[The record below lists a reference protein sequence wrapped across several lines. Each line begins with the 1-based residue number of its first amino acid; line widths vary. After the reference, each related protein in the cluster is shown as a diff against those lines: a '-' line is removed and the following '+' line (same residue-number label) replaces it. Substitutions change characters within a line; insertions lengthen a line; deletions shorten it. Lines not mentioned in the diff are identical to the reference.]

1 MAGDSIQEWY
11 ERAEALCARHAK
23 QETIA
28 SSQLRLAMG
37 ELWRLLIDVPDPIHV
52 AYRNLTED
60 ELAGAELIYHDALDE
75 GRLAWG
81 ITRDLH
87 SDALSIGAQ
96 LRALDSELAG
106 RPFHK
111 AAPSSPSSLYC
122 KEIDAF
128 IVPRGHPKPT
138 DRHPGPGNGLGRRAT
153 PHHRILPRVLPNGLK
168 VELVWSP
175 HLAFGLNQ
183 GQGQALGAA
192 LIPGMKVQFDEQANG
207 THRAVSAPCE
217 NEEAIFEEQLAG
229 AYGEPML
236 AVAWPELCMPADRR
250 ARLQTGMKA
259 RSLLA
264 KPLDG
269 PTITVAGS
277 WHDDEGEVVRN
288 IMRVLDKSGNER
300 LAFVKITTFVG
311 GGLTEANVPGD
322 TIPVLINN
330 DALVTFAV
338 CSDFC
343 DMAIP
348 PPYLALD
355 VDLLVVPSLGTEAA
369 LNGHEA
375 NSRRFQIL
383 FGAST
388 FLVQQNEWSDIPVGW
403 VLPHCPVGKVS
414 AENKPW
420 SRRQVAFT

>member
-1 MAGDSIQEWY
+1 
-11 ERAEALCARHAK
+11 
-23 QETIA
+23 
-28 SSQLRLAMG
+28 
-37 ELWRLLIDVPDPIHV
+37 
-52 AYRNLTED
+52 
-60 ELAGAELIYHDALDE
+60 
-75 GRLAWG
+75 
-81 ITRDLH
+81 
-87 SDALSIGAQ
+87 
-96 LRALDSELAG
+96 
-106 RPFHK
+106 
-111 AAPSSPSSLYC
+111 
-122 KEIDAF
+122 
-128 IVPRGHPKPT
+128 
-138 DRHPGPGNGLGRRAT
+138 
-153 PHHRILPRVLPNGLK
+153 LK

-192 LIPGMKVQFDEQANG
+192 LIPGMKVQFDEQDNG
-207 THRAVSAPCE
+207 TLRAVSAPCD

-229 AYGEPML
+229 AYVEPML
-236 AVAWPELCMPADRR
+236 AVAWPELSMPADRR

-259 RSLLA
+259 RSLKA
-264 KPLDG
+264 EPLDG

-277 WHDDEGEVVRN
+277 WHEDEGKVVRN

-369 LNGHEA
+369 LNGHET

-383 FGAST
+383 FGTST
-388 FLVQQNEWSDIPVGW
+388 FLVQQNERSDIPVGW
-403 VLPHCPVGKVS
+403 VLPHCPVNKIS
-414 AENKPW
+414 AESKPW